1 MDQVRSLKYLFLDI
15 DGVANSSGHI
25 RRAGSDWSWKDLIDP
40 LNVAQINVII
50 EEVPEVRVVL
60 SSAWRLYPGKEVA
73 LDALRNAG
81 YKGTILGVTPDHS
94 TQVGHGRRGQEIAAY
109 VSTHNIEEEEICI
122 LDDDT
127 DIDPLKH
134 RWVRTFDFE
143 GLTPKGAA
151 QAIDMLKGKL

>member
-1 MDQVRSLKYLFLDI
+1 MKYLFLDI
-15 DGVANSSGHI
+15 DGVANSLGHI
-25 RRAGSDWSWKDLIDP
+25 RKSGDDWSEMIDP
-40 LNVAQINVII
+40 LNVAQLNVIL
-50 EEVPEVRVVL
+50 EEVPEVIVVL
-60 SSAWRLYPGKEVA
+60 SSAWRGYPGKDVTLEA
-73 LDALRNAG
+73 LVSRG
-81 YKGTILGVTPDHS
+81 YKGTIHDVTPAC
-94 TQVGHGRRGQEIAAY
+94 GNRGKDIHKYISQN
-109 VSTHNIEEEEICI
+109 NIDELDICI

>member
-1 MDQVRSLKYLFLDI
+1 MGQVRPLKYLFLDI

-25 RRAGSDWSWKDLIDP
+25 RRAGGNWIWKDLIDP

-81 YKGTILGVTPDHS
+81 YKGDIFDVTPEDWC
-94 TQVGHGRRGQEIAAY
+94 RGKEIAVY
-109 VSTHNIEEEEICI
+109 VTKNKIEPDDICI